1 MSGFFLSNSGI
12 IVPPLKRTNEVIES
26 AQDNST
32 FSSITAE
39 YVEPERDGEDAE
51 DIPEEDAEEGA
62 GDTPEESEGESVV
75 FLLQGV
81 SSTNTYILTEDIG
94 EDLASGV
101 SKFEYISEGDLVD
114 LVNQIQLDEDE
125 CKCPNCKE
133 KDGLLRHQ
141 SFFSKTAQQLLFCI
155 HLLVKPFLRWAGQ
168 PSSCLYL
175 VRRDWEYTD
184 GVSWLVILIEWE

>member
-39 YVEPERDGEDAE
+39 YVEPERDAE
-51 DIPEEDAEEGA
+51 DIPEEGA
-62 GDTPEESEGESVV
+62 GDAPEESEGESVV

-81 SSTNTYILTEDIG
+81 SSTNTYILTEDIS

-141 SFFSKTAQQLLFCI
+141 SFFSKTAQQLLLGV
-155 HLLVKPFLRWAGQ
+155 HQLVKPFLSWAGQ
-168 PSSCLYL
+168 PSTCLYL
-175 VRRDWEYTD
+175 VRRDWEQVD
-184 GVSWLVILIEWE
+184 GVSWLVLK